1 MMEELWVSYPPV
13 VTVFPE
19 HDAYL
24 DGNFIAVVPEMTNT
38 QMAYELRDRMIITED
53 VSLGEKHEHYIH
65 VLWADEPNQYIADA
79 NETFDI
85 DVIAPMYAPA
95 FRNNSNN
102 N

>member
-38 QMAYELRDRMIITED
+38 QMAYELRDRMILKEAVKSDRID
-53 VSLGEKHEHYIH
+53 DLYLH
-65 VLWADEPNQYIADA
+65 VLWTDEPFSSIADA
-79 NETFDI
+79 NGTFDI
-85 DVIAPMYAPA
+85 DVVAPMYAPA
-95 FRNNSNN
+95 LRNNFNN